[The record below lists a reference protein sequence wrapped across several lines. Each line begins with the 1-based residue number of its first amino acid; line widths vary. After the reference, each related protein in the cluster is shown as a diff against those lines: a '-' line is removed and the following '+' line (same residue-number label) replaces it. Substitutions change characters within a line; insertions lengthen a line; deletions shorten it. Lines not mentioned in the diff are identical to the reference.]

1 MTPWN
6 KVLSPNLLKTTR
18 RIHRLANPPKRA
30 KMLLQWLYSL
40 TSSGFYDLR
49 LATDHFAG
57 KERRQRIEFIAYQ
70 AKKALLFPFKVII
83 ACFAIT
89 VITVVTMNIG
99 FILYPIL
106 GIGVLVQGIIAG
118 LKANDGIVD
127 ILARYD

>member
-1 MTPWN
+1 M
-6 KVLSPNLLKTTR
+6 
-18 RIHRLANPPKRA
+18 
-30 KMLLQWLYSL
+30 
-40 TSSGFYDLR
+40 
-49 LATDHFAG
+49 
-57 KERRQRIEFIAYQ
+57 
-70 AKKALLFPFKVII
+70 II

-89 VITVVTMNIG
+89 VITIVTMDIG

>member
-6 KVLSPNLLKTTR
+6 KVLSSNLLKATR

-70 AKKALLFPFKVII
+70 AKKALLFPIKVII

-89 VITVVTMNIG
+89 VITVVTMDIG

>member
-6 KVLSPNLLKTTR
+6 KVLSRNLLKTTR

-57 KERRQRIEFIAYQ
+57 KERRQRIESIAYQ
-70 AKKALLFPFKVII
+70 AKKALLFPIKVII

-89 VITVVTMNIG
+89 VITVVTMDIG

>member
-1 MTPWN
+1 
-6 KVLSPNLLKTTR
+6 
-18 RIHRLANPPKRA
+18 
-30 KMLLQWLYSL
+30 MLLQWLYSL

-70 AKKALLFPFKVII
+70 AKKALLFPIKVII

-89 VITVVTMNIG
+89 AITVITVETMGIG

-106 GIGVLVQGIIAG
+106 GIGVLVLGIIAG